1 MKAATYITQ
10 IRQQVAEAHGGEI
23 PKGLDL
29 TIRRYA
35 KALELYDF
43 YEEVVMKHD
52 GMIETFNSQGL
63 TVFKQHPH
71 VATLLSQDAN
81 CQRWAKMLGLTAAKA
96 AVKTDDPSAK
106 QATSSLDEFIDG
118 ITGK

>member
-10 IRQQVAEAHGGEI
+10 IRQQVAEAHGGNI
-23 PKGLDL
+23 PNGLDL

-43 YEEVVMKHD
+43 YEEIVMKND
-52 GMIETFNSQGL
+52 GMLETQNTSGL
-63 TVFKQHPH
+63 WVKKQHPH

-81 CQRWAKMLGLTAAKA
+81 CQRWAKMLGLTASKAAAKPEDAGSAKA
-96 AVKTDDPSAK
+96 TN
-106 QATSSLDEFIDG
+106 SLDEFIEG
-118 ITGK
+118 MKG

>member
-43 YEEVVMKHD
+43 YEKIVMEND
-52 GMIETFNSQGL
+52 GMLETQNTSGL
-63 TVFKQHPH
+63 WVKKQHPH

-81 CQRWAKMLGLTAAKA
+81 CQRWAKMLGLTASKA
-96 AVKTDDPSAK
+96 AAK
-106 QATSSLDEFIDG
+106 PEDKGGQDATNALNEFIDG
-118 ITGK
+118 IK